1 MDLLTL
7 SASSLGPFYLA
18 TVAGRELEATQ
29 LLPATWYKL
38 SIAQRSAND
47 ICQCPLFSF
56 FPERYFRFNFDMIG
70 NSLKVY
76 EVNLNLRQLQLQLKY
91 IAYCPYKYWA
101 SWLCHEIIIY
111 HVQRLS
117 GEWVRSSTTGKWIS
131 SGPCA
136 VSYERWNEFILRF
149 PALVRKHV
157 VSSSPSLLLCSSL
170 SNIRN
175 LLRPLLTTVVFDLLE
190 AGFVSH
196 LFIS

>member
-1 MDLLTL
+1 MAAHQVPPSMGFSRQEYWSGVPLPSPPLWYTFWYFEV
-7 SASSLGPFYLA
+7 SARLFL
-18 TVAGRELEATQ
+18 VFF
-29 LLPATWYKL
+29 
-38 SIAQRSAND
+38 
-47 ICQCPLFSF
+47 PLFSF